1 MRAAYKDLREFL
13 SVLEQEGQMLRI
25 HDRFCLSQT

>member
-13 SVLEQEGQMLRI
+13 SFLEQEGQMLRI
-25 HDRFCLSQT
+25 HDQVLSQI